1 MTEYTTCQKHMKTA
15 QWNLI
20 FWRNTTRDI
29 KQLIPWFDKNFQNN
43 DIRES
48 WITLQGLKKE
58 RKSN

>member
-1 MTEYTTCQKHMKTA
+1 MKTA